1 MLELLVSM
9 AKEEWRMHASIFG
22 GWMFGLFPLVVALFT
37 FGFSLFIPLFAPLF
51 TVSDVYLF
59 MILAALL
66 FGLSIGAFALMG
78 RDVMNRRFGHA
89 SMVAFSSR
97 TLPVSERRIFAN
109 VIANDVLFY
118 MALYLLP
125 FFFGFSGAAAVT
137 GAMPTFQP
145 LLLSALILSFL
156 CGLSISFF
164 LSTLYVRLG
173 KAFLGL
179 VLLCG
184 AAFVLGGFTLGMDT
198 ALMFPPASFFFTSS
212 ASSLALS
219 LALIFIPC
227 AISIAFVKM
236 EFSEKQRFVRNR
248 IGSLSEKLGKVFSA
262 PHFVAKDM
270 LDLERS
276 EGGIGKVF
284 FSFLI
289 PLAMIWAML
298 YIFSGLFVLPEGATF
313 LVFCVLV
320 GALSSTAYNWL
331 TEYDEFSSYSFLPVR
346 MSDVMRSKLKGY
358 LLLNVFSIAVVIAAA
373 FAGAAVQTAP
383 FGIISFMTVSAYT
396 VSVTVFLS
404 GLRPGVLIF
413 SARTFLT
420 YVALV
425 APVTVMCIIASI
437 AFPLLLLPMALAIL
451 PLSLLVTKKSFSKWD
466 ARGQV
471 SIF

>member
-1 MLELLVSM
+1 MFELLISM

-22 GWMFGLFPLVVALFT
+22 NWMFALFPAVLALFT
-37 FGFSLFIPLFAPLF
+37 FGFSVFIPLFMPIMTIA
-51 TVSDVYLF
+51 DVYLF
-59 MILAALL
+59 MMLAALL

-78 RDVMNRRFGHA
+78 REVMNRRFGHA

-125 FFFGFSGAAAVT
+125 FFFGFSAAAVVT
-137 GAMPTFQP
+137 GAMPAFQP
-145 LLLSALILSFL
+145 LLLASLILSFL

-173 KAFLGL
+173 KAFVGL
-179 VLLCG
+179 VLLG
-184 AAFVLGGFTLGMDT
+184 AAALALGGFVLDADVAM
-198 ALMFPPASFFFTSS
+198 MFPPAGFFFTSS
-212 ASSLALS
+212 PSSLALS
-219 LALIFIPC
+219 LALIFIPS
-227 AISIAFVKM
+227 AVSLAFVRI
-236 EFSEKQRFVRNR
+236 EFPEKQRFVSNR
-248 IGSLSEKLGKVFSA
+248 IGSLSQKLGKVFSS

-298 YIFSGLFVLPEGATF
+298 YIFSGVFVLPQGTVF

-331 TEYDEFSSYSFLPVR
+331 TEFDEFSSYSFLPVR
-346 MSDVMRSKLKGY
+346 MSDIMRSKLKGY
-358 LLLNVFSIAVVIAAA
+358 LLLSIFSFAVIIAAA
-373 FAGAAVQTAP
+373 IAGAAAQSAP
-383 FGIISFMTVSAYT
+383 FGIISFITVSAYT

-404 GLRPGVLIF
+404 GLRPNVLIF
-413 SARTFLT
+413 SARNFLS

-425 APVTVMCIIASI
+425 APVMVSCIIASI
-437 AFPLLLLPMALAIL
+437 ASPLLLLPMAVVIL
-451 PLSLLVTKKSFSKWD
+451 PLSFLISRRAMLRWD
-466 ARGQV
+466 AKGQV